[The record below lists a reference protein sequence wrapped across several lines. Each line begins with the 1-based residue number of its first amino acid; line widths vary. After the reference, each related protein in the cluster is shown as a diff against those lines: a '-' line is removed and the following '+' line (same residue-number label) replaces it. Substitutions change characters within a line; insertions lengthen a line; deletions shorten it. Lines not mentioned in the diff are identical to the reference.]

1 MVVQIGR
8 VTAVCPA
15 CGHVDFRCREEA
27 PGAMD
32 VMTCD
37 RCGTKVTYGFLT
49 EQIISRSIDETDAAL
64 KAARDR
70 KRTKD

>member
-1 MVVQIGR
+1 MVKIGR

-15 CGHVDFRCREEA
+15 CGHDDFRCREEV

-49 EQIISRSIDETDAAL
+49 EQIISKSIDETDAAL
-64 KAARDR
+64 KAARDIRR
-70 KRTKD
+70 KQ